1 MSAVQVE
8 SQTTETIYITLR
20 GLDKKIKVSNP
31 DNIPNLKDVLER
43 KWPAILHAG
52 WNHSI
57 DKVFVN
63 QSLAEFH
70 ISWFDPS
77 DKGGLSL
84 FLCGNLT
91 NTKGSCDPIY
101 GLAVYSSGEY
111 DTNETVL
118 EIKSVNETNCFP
130 R

>member
-1 MSAVQVE
+1 MSAIQIE

-20 GLDKKIKVSNP
+20 GLDKKIRVSNP
-31 DNIPNLKDVLER
+31 DNIPNLKDALKR

-84 FLCGNLT
+84 FLCDSLT
-91 NTKGSCDPIY
+91 NKKGSCNPVY

-118 EIKSVNETNCFP
+118 EIKVVNETNCFP
-130 R
+130 D